1 MKKLDLLKE
10 DANVLLFVMDSK
22 EFNLTDRKKHK
33 CQNGKQFEYVYHQKK
48 TERDFEDASFAWSY
62 DSEVSDIPA
71 VSNVRQDLTEWQE
84 KHAKLVLSTVKV
96 SIIRDTKKVSQLR
109 QPDEGDNVGG
119 KRSNEESG
127 LVLSN
132 ILSMAQFYFLPEI
145 EVVVIDEWTVSAG
158 WVFVNSAYM
167 GGNGDDCDSGY
178 SSNDAVDV
186 LVLLA
191 NCNRLGKIW
200 GDDYN
205 IMLLYFME
213 AVIVALVPV
222 MFFIVEISKL
232 RYQLCPRVM
241 KERKFWRIYFILVNS
256 HVAPYE
262 KRYTEDVKLKAE
274 EKVEDT
280 AVKEDSSS
288 SEKSSKTADETS
300 KQKSNNVKSATSEQD
315 LDVFLLGDLEDGDDG
330 PDDDGDDGLDD
341 DFDKI

>member
-1 MKKLDLLKE
+1 
-10 DANVLLFVMDSK
+10 
-22 EFNLTDRKKHK
+22 
-33 CQNGKQFEYVYHQKK
+33 
-48 TERDFEDASFAWSY
+48 
-62 DSEVSDIPA
+62 
-71 VSNVRQDLTEWQE
+71 
-84 KHAKLVLSTVKV
+84 
-96 SIIRDTKKVSQLR
+96 
-109 QPDEGDNVGG
+109 
-119 KRSNEESG
+119 
-127 LVLSN
+127 
-132 ILSMAQFYFLPEI
+132 MAQFYFLPEI
-145 EVVVIDEWTVSAG
+145 EVVVIDEWTVSAV

-167 GGNGDDCDSGY
+167 GGNGDDCDNGY

-191 NCNRLGKIW
+191 NYNRLVKIW

-205 IMLLYFME
+205 IM
-213 AVIVALVPV
+213 
-222 MFFIVEISKL
+222 EISKL

-262 KRYTEDVKLKAE
+262 KRYAEDVKLKAE

-280 AVKEDSSS
+280 AVKEDSS

-300 KQKSNNVKSATSEQD
+300 KQKSNNVKSAASEQD